1 MTFGLGYSMTRSPWL
16 FFAFDHVR
24 RLLSGDSDAVAG
36 AMDELLAK
44 PASLLTLL
52 AARSIS

>member
-1 MTFGLGYSMTRSPWL
+1 ML

-44 PASLLTLL
+44 PASLMTLL